1 MSIAGKIL
9 AVFNVLAAL
18 AAFVYFLPTAWG
30 TRQSWAYASYR
41 HDLVLDGLPLDKDEK
56 DTEGYLLVD
65 KMSETTRRQ
74 VFQNAGTPANTQMDE
89 INQVKGS
96 MDEGKALEVLKAMA
110 RTGPERDEVFAF
122 EKLTKEGGQAKI
134 DQAQRE
140 YLENKFKDPKA
151 LVFEE
156 VDKAKDPASKRA
168 AIARVLFNVYD
179 DQQKE
184 KRLPV
189 IIGLKEFAREVN
201 QEADAVLAMTA
212 RVRRAMQR
220 DLASFEASYPQL
232 IKDIQIIAEKIEDTK
247 KQLEVQEQLSK
258 SHNSLVMKRTQDVSE
273 IKKSIFE
280 AKQATDRA
288 MKKLTNEQKLLF
300 QAEAEVGKRA
310 KENEDLE
317 KEIRRKEGLGTS
329 KEK

>member
-18 AAFVYFLPTAWG
+18 AAFIYFLPTAWG
-30 TRQSWAYASYR
+30 TRQSWAYAYYR
-41 HDLVLDGLPLDKDEK
+41 HELILDGLPLDKDEK
-56 DTEGYLLVD
+56 DTEGHALVD
-65 KMSETTRRQ
+65 KMSDTTRRQ
-74 VFQNAGTPANTQMDE
+74 LFQSAGTPVSTQMEE
-89 INQVKGS
+89 IERVRNELRNADPARLTEIS
-96 MDEGKALEVLKAMA
+96 ANMA
-110 RTGPERDEVFAF
+110 RTGPEREEAKANEDP
-122 EKLTKEGGQAKI
+122 LTAIFQ
-134 DQAQRE
+134 
-140 YLENKFKDPKA
+140 
-151 LVFEE
+151 E
-156 VDKAKDPASKRA
+156 VDKAKDPAGQRA
-168 AIARVLFNVYD
+168 AIARVLFNAYD

-189 IIGLKEFAREVN
+189 IIGLREFALEVN
-201 QEADAVLAMTA
+201 LEADAVVAMTA
-212 RVRRAMQR
+212 RVRRGMQR

-232 IKDIQIIAEKIEDTK
+232 IKDIQVIAEKIEDTK

-258 SHNSLVMKRTQDVSE
+258 SHNSLVMKRTSDVAE

-280 AKQATDRA
+280 AKQATRRA
-288 MKKLTNEQKLLF
+288 MEALANEQKLLH

-317 KEIRRKEGLGTS
+317 KEIRRKEGVASS

>member
-18 AAFVYFLPTAWG
+18 AAFIYFLPTAWG
-30 TRQSWAYASYR
+30 TRQSWAYAYYR

-65 KMSETTRRQ
+65 KMSDTTRRQ
-74 VFQNAGTPANTQMDE
+74 VFQNAGSPVNTQMDE
-89 INQVKGS
+89 INQVKGN

-151 LVFEE
+151 LVFDE

-179 DQQKE
+179 DDKI

-201 QEADAVLAMTA
+201 QETDAVLAMTA
-212 RVRRAMQR
+212 RVRRAMHR
-220 DLASFEASYPQL
+220 DLASFEASYPKL

-247 KQLEVQEQLSK
+247 KQLEVQELLSK
-258 SHNSLVMKRTQDVSE
+258 SHNSLVMKRTQDVAE
-273 IKKSIFE
+273 IKKYIFE
-280 AKQATDRA
+280 ARQATEKA
-288 MKKLTNEQKLLF
+288 MKTLTNEQKLLH

-310 KENEDLE
+310 KENEDFE
-317 KEIRRKEGLGTS
+317 KEIRRKEGVGTS

>member
-18 AAFVYFLPTAWG
+18 AAFIYFLPTAWG

-65 KMSETTRRQ
+65 KMSDTTRKQ
-74 VFQNAGTPANTQMDE
+74 VFQNAGTPVNTQMDE
-89 INQVKGS
+89 IDKVRNDLQQAQPARLA
-96 MDEGKALEVLKAMA
+96 EILANMA
-110 RTGPERDEVFAF
+110 RSGPERDDV
-122 EKLTKEGGQAKI
+122 KAKPP
-134 DQAQRE
+134 E
-140 YLENKFKDPKA
+140 DPIKA
-151 LVFEE
+151 IFEE

-201 QEADAVLAMTA
+201 QEADAVLGMTA

-220 DLASFEASYPQL
+220 DLASFEAGYPKL

-273 IKKSIFE
+273 IKKSIFD
-280 AKQATDRA
+280 AKLAARRA
-288 MKKLTNEQKLLF
+288 LETNTNEQKLLH

-317 KEIRRKEGLGTS
+317 KEIRRKEGVASS
-329 KEK
+329 KER

>member
-18 AAFVYFLPTAWG
+18 AAFIYFLPTAWG
-30 TRQSWAYASYR
+30 TRQSWAYAFYR

-65 KMSETTRRQ
+65 KMSDTTRRQ
-74 VFQNAGTPANTQMDE
+74 VFQNAGSPVNTQMDE
-89 INQVKGS
+89 INQVKGN

-122 EKLTKEGGQAKI
+122 EKLIEVGGQAKI

-168 AIARVLFNVYD
+168 AIARVLFNFYD

-201 QEADAVLAMTA
+201 LEADAVLAMTA
-212 RVRRAMQR
+212 RVRRAMSR
-220 DLASFEASYPQL
+220 DLASFEASYPQV

-258 SHNSLVMKRTQDVSE
+258 SHNSLVMKRTQDVAE

-280 AKQATDRA
+280 AKQATDKA
-288 MKKLTNEQKLLF
+288 MKTLADEQKLLF

-317 KEIRRKEGLGTS
+317 KEIRRKEGVGTS

>member
-18 AAFVYFLPTAWG
+18 AAFIYFLPTSWG
-30 TRQSWAYASYR
+30 TRHSWAYAYYR

-74 VFQNAGTPANTQMDE
+74 VFQSAGTPVNTQMDE
-89 INQVKGS
+89 I
-96 MDEGKALEVLKAMA
+96 EGVRSGLRSAAAARLTEILANMA
-110 RTGPERDEVFAF
+110 RTGPERE
-122 EKLTKEGGQAKI
+122 EAK
-134 DQAQRE
+134 ANE
-140 YLENKFKDPKA
+140 DPLKA
-151 LVFEE
+151 IFEE

-168 AIARVLFNVYD
+168 AIARVLFNSYND
-179 DQQKE
+179 NDKE

-189 IIGLKEFAREVN
+189 IIGLKEFAREIN
-201 QEADAVLAMTA
+201 QEADAVVAMTA
-212 RVRRAMQR
+212 RVRRGMQR
-220 DLASFEASYPQL
+220 DLASFEASYPRL

-258 SHNSLVMKRTQDVSE
+258 SHNSLVMKRTQDVAE
-273 IKKSIFE
+273 IKKSIYE
-280 AKQATDRA
+280 AKEATKKA
-288 MKKLTNEQKLLF
+288 MKTLTNEQKLLH

-317 KEIRRKEGLGTS
+317 KEIRRKEGVGAS
-329 KEK
+329 KER

>member
-18 AAFVYFLPTAWG
+18 AAFIYFLPTAWG

-65 KMSETTRRQ
+65 KMSETTRKQ
-74 VFQNAGTPANTQMDE
+74 VFQNAGSPVNTQMDE
-89 INQVKGS
+89 INQVKGN

-168 AIARVLFNVYD
+168 AIARVLFNSYD
-179 DQQKE
+179 DDKI

-201 QEADAVLAMTA
+201 LEADAVLAMTA

-273 IKKSIFE
+273 IKKSIFD
-280 AKQATDRA
+280 AKLAARRA
-288 MKKLTNEQKLLF
+288 LETNTNEQKLLH

-317 KEIRRKEGLGTS
+317 HEIRRKEGVGVS
-329 KEK
+329 KER

>member
-18 AAFVYFLPTAWG
+18 AAFIYFLPTAWG

-41 HDLVLDGLPLDKDEK
+41 HELVLDGLPLDKDEK

-74 VFQNAGTPANTQMDE
+74 VFQNAGTPVSTQIEEIDKVRNELQQAQPDRLTEILAN
-89 INQVKGS
+89 
-96 MDEGKALEVLKAMA
+96 MA
-110 RTGPERDEVFAF
+110 RSGPERDEV
-122 EKLTKEGGQAKI
+122 KAKPP
-134 DQAQRE
+134 E
-140 YLENKFKDPKA
+140 DPIKA
-151 LVFEE
+151 IFEE

-189 IIGLKEFAREVN
+189 IIGLKEFAQEVN

-220 DLASFEASYPQL
+220 DLASFEASHPQL

-258 SHNSLVMKRTQDVSE
+258 SHNSLVMKRTQDVAE
-273 IKKSIFE
+273 IKKSIFD
-280 AKQATDRA
+280 AKLATRRA
-288 MKKLTNEQKLLF
+288 METLTKEQKLLH
-300 QAEAEVGKRA
+300 QAEEEVGKRA

-317 KEIRRKEGLGTS
+317 KEIRHKEGVGTG

>member
-18 AAFVYFLPTAWG
+18 AAFIYFLPTAWG
-30 TRQSWAYASYR
+30 TRQSWAYAFYR

-65 KMSETTRRQ
+65 KMSDTTRKQ
-74 VFQNAGTPANTQMDE
+74 VFQNAGTPVNTQMDE
-89 INQVKGS
+89 IDKVRNDLQQAQPARLA
-96 MDEGKALEVLKAMA
+96 EILANMA
-110 RTGPERDEVFAF
+110 RSGPERDDV
-122 EKLTKEGGQAKI
+122 KAKPP
-134 DQAQRE
+134 E
-140 YLENKFKDPKA
+140 DPIKA
-151 LVFEE
+151 IFEE

-201 QEADAVLAMTA
+201 QEADAVLGMTA

-220 DLASFEASYPQL
+220 DLASFEASYPKL

-273 IKKSIFE
+273 IKKSIFD
-280 AKQATDRA
+280 AKLAARRA
-288 MKKLTNEQKLLF
+288 LETNTNEQKLLH

-317 KEIRRKEGLGTS
+317 KEIRRKEGVGTS
-329 KEK
+329 KER